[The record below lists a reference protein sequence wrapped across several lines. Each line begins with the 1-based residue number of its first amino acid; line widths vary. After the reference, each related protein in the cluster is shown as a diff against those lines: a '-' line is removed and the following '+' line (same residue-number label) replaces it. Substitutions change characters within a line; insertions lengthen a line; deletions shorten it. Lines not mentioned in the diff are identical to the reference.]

1 MTKRS
6 TPTGAGKSASL
17 AEARNNGVT
26 AMTEVTQDELAKE
39 LGFLPATAKGWRW
52 TWQRCGRCEYR
63 KCLTHLTNSDHLIPQ
78 GPSPTDVSFMRIA
91 AQYAAGRRRVRRG
104 QFERD

>member
-39 LGFLPATAKGWRW
+39 LGFLPATARMEVDG
-52 TWQRCGRCEYR
+52 
-63 KCLTHLTNSDHLIPQ
+63 
-78 GPSPTDVSFMRIA
+78 A
-91 AQYAAGRRRVRRG
+91 AVWAAANT
-104 QFERD
+104 ESA